1 MADGALFPLGYGL
14 TYASPATPWAPLPEV
29 AVDAAADRHSWFAK
43 GVPAASWSLV
53 VAGPGGD
60 RQTRLTAVPA
70 KALGG
75 RVIVTATDHR
85 VQEGARRFAIAGGD
99 AAIRLQRFEPLDL
112 SREANGDVLLLA
124 TLKVAKA
131 PARAEIAVA
140 AGERI
145 AAVPVSLP
153 AGGAYVRSEEHTSE
167 LQSLMLISY
176 AVFCLK
182 KKNKKQHI
190 NNDKTEHNSCYK

>member
-70 KALGG
+70 QALGG

-99 AAIRLQRFEPLDL
+99 AAIR
-112 SREANGDVLLLA
+112 
-124 TLKVAKA
+124 
-131 PARAEIAVA
+131 
-140 AGERI
+140 
-145 AAVPVSLP
+145 
-153 AGGAYVRSEEHTSE
+153 SEEHTSE
-167 LQSLMLISY
+167 LQSLMRNSY

-182 KKNKKQHI
+182 KKNKGI
-190 NNDKTEHNSCYK
+190 NKEREYTHNTDTK